1 MKKSLGTQEFKINN
15 GFCLLLSV
23 VLGMLFTQS
32 SNAAMTL
39 GTMASQ
45 ITGSFTQLTKLI
57 TATSYLGGIAF
68 FIGAVMKFKQHKD
81 SPTQIQ
87 IGQPIGL
94 TFIGAA
100 LLFLPTMLD
109 IAGATM
115 FGSSGGSVA
124 GPTGVTIS

>member
-1 MKKSLGTQEFKINN
+1 MKNSIRIRELTVSKKFLFM
-15 GFCLLLSV
+15 LSV
-23 VLGMLFTQS
+23 ILGIFFTIS
-32 SNAAMTL
+32 ANAMTL
-39 GTMASQ
+39 GTMAST

-68 FIGAVMKFKQHKD
+68 FIGAIMKFKQHKD

-109 IAGATM
+109 IAGSTM
-115 FGSSGGSVA
+115 FGSGGGSVA
-124 GPTGVTIS
+124 GPLGVTIS

>member
-1 MKKSLGTQEFKINN
+1 MKKSLGIQEFNN
-15 GFCLLLSV
+15 NKGFFLLLSV
-23 VLGMLFTQS
+23 ILGMLFTHAS
-32 SNAAMTL
+32 HAMTL
-39 GTMASQ
+39 GTMAST
-45 ITGSFTQLTKLI
+45 ITGSFEQLTKLI

-68 FIGAVMKFKQHKD
+68 FIGAIMKFKQHKD

-94 TFIGAA
+94 TFIGAS

-115 FGSSGGSVA
+115 FGASGGSVA